1 MMSASLQMSRRIR
14 RTPYTACVE
23 KSGITGFTVVN
34 HTLLPKSFQH
44 SVIEDYYHLKEYVQ
58 IWDVGCQRQVEIKG
72 QDAEFLIQKITPRD
86 ISKTKIGQ
94 CLYIPLINGEGKI
107 INDPILLKL
116 EDDHFWLSIAD
127 SDILLWVKGLSTGM
141 GLNVKVEEPDVS
153 PLAIQG
159 PYSEDLMVDIFGNDI
174 KKLKF
179 FNFNYFDFNNTKQLI
194 AKSGYSSQLGF
205 EIYLNNSKLG
215 EKLWDT
221 ICSFGKKYN
230 LRPGA
235 PNLIDRIEAGLLSFG
250 NDMTSENSPLECGFE
265 KYCALSSDIDFIGKA
280 KLKSEKN
287 IGPKLKLCGIAFG
300 GEAQSACTIPWP
312 IYFNNLKIGEI
323 TSGIYNPSLKVN
335 TGIALVMTENLD
347 KFSTVKVKA
356 LNSKITE
363 GVICS
368 LPFTISK
375 NYELINQIRY

>member
-1 MMSASLQMSRRIR
+1 M
-14 RTPYTACVE
+14 
-23 KSGITGFTVVN
+23 
-34 HTLLPKSFQH
+34 
-44 SVIEDYYHLKEYVQ
+44 
-58 IWDVGCQRQVEIKG
+58 
-72 QDAEFLIQKITPRD
+72 
-86 ISKTKIGQ
+86 
-94 CLYIPLINGEGKI
+94 
-107 INDPILLKL
+107 
-116 EDDHFWLSIAD
+116 
-127 SDILLWVKGLSTGM
+127 
-141 GLNVKVEEPDVS
+141 
-153 PLAIQG
+153 
-159 PYSEDLMVDIFGNDI
+159 
-174 KKLKF
+174 
-179 FNFNYFDFNNTKQLI
+179 I

-312 IYFNNLKIGEI
+312 II
-323 TSGIYNPSLKVN
+323 
-335 TGIALVMTENLD
+335 
-347 KFSTVKVKA
+347 
-356 LNSKITE
+356 
-363 GVICS
+363 
-368 LPFTISK
+368 
-375 NYELINQIRY
+375 LII